1 MYTNPANL
9 IKTLVNILNNNSQ
22 QINQII
28 RQYQPKQHLTVYEGM
43 RATLPADAYP
53 SFEIEPSPASIEWA
67 TTRSQR
73 PRYTFTCTL
82 TVKVSNI
89 QFGVEYI
96 TTIATQIGALMT
108 SPENLQ
114 MKVVNETRWDPNG
127 GLVDAYIL
135 DSLVDNLTYAA
146 TKDGTVRTA
155 EFSWFVIMHEPFPE
169 SKWVIG
175 DATMPTILKPVV
187 ITPA

>member
-1 MYTNPANL
+1 MYTNPHNL
-9 IKTLVNILNNNSQ
+9 ILSLVSLLQRNSQ
-22 QINQII
+22 QIDQII
-28 RQYQPKQHLTVYEGM
+28 RHYQPRQHLTVLEGM
-43 RATLPADAYP
+43 RPTLPVDMYP
-53 SFEIEPSPASIEWA
+53 SFEIEPAPATNEWA

-89 QFGVEYI
+89 KFGVEYI
-96 TTIATQIGALMT
+96 ATLATQLGSLMT

-114 MKVVNETRWDPNG
+114 MRVLNETRWDPNG

-135 DSLVDNLTYAA
+135 DSLVDNLSYAA

-155 EFSWFVIMHEPFPE
+155 EFSWFVVMHEPFPE
-169 SKWVIG
+169 SMWRIG
-175 DATMPTILKPVV
+175 LSNMPSILRPQVV
-187 ITPA
+187 PA